1 MPAFSPYFE
10 NLKPYPFAEIGR
22 ACRQE
27 EARSGQPVTRIT
39 IGIPDAEAPQSIK
52 QNTAENILKKGST
65 HNYPID
71 GYPARGIDE
80 LVEAIR
86 QHYRDRHATEVKPEQ
101 ICVVGYTKPI
111 LQSLPRIFRGG
122 RGVVPDPV
130 YPAYEGGI
138 GLDRRKET
146 KLPTSESTGWL
157 PDFQLDSSSAF
168 CYFCDPNNP
177 TDAVADLKYYER
189 MVDKLRTRDAFMIAD
204 KAYKDLRLNPNV
216 NPVSITQVPEL
227 MDNAF
232 EVVSF
237 SKHYNMVGIGL
248 GWVVSS
254 EENMK
259 KWVKFWEI
267 TSQGV
272 PWIFQK
278 AGEFALTHPVV
289 KKEMEE
295 YMAALN
301 RRADALVTGLNELGM
316 KCSRPQSTPYV
327 WFKVPEGYDDKE
339 FVLNKTVP
347 EAHVAFMPGSF
358 FGESGK
364 GYARATLYTSEEDIV
379 SAMKRLKS
387 VRDW

>member
-1 MPAFSPYFE
+1 M
-10 NLKPYPFAEIGR
+10 
-22 ACRQE
+22 
-27 EARSGQPVTRIT
+27 
-39 IGIPDAEAPQSIK
+39 
-52 QNTAENILKKGST
+52 ENILKKGST

-80 LVEAIR
+80 LVDAIR
-86 QHYRDRHATEVKPEQ
+86 QHYKDRHATEVKPEQ

-122 RGVVPDPV
+122 RGLVPDPV

-138 GLDRRKET
+138 LLDRRKET
-146 KLPTSESTGWL
+146 KVPTNESTGWL
-157 PDFQLDSSSAF
+157 PEFQFDNSSAF

-177 TDAVADLKYYER
+177 TDAVADLKYYEQL
-189 MVDKLRTRDAFMIAD
+189 VDRLRAHDAFLIAD
-204 KAYKDLRLNPNV
+204 KAYKDFRLDPSV

-237 SKHYNMVGIGL
+237 SKHYNMVGMGL

-254 EENMK
+254 EENMN
-259 KWVKFWEI
+259 KWIKFWEI

-272 PWIFQK
+272 PWVFQK
-278 AGEFALTHPVV
+278 AGEFALTSPRV
-289 KKEMEE
+289 KNEMEK

-301 RRADALVTGLNELGM
+301 LRADALVTGLNELGM
-316 KCSRPQSTPYV
+316 KSEKPKSTPYV

-339 FVLNKTVP
+339 FVLKKTIP
-347 EAHVAFMPGSF
+347 EAHMAFMPGSF

-379 SAMKRLKS
+379 GAMKRLKS